1 MYSISGRNAR
11 VIQAHYENGK
21 FIIRKTEY
29 ISFEKKNID
38 GYKLFLRWIMNI
50 PKGETI
56 RAPPVADY
64 LEGEKDV
71 NAV

>member
-1 MYSISGRNAR
+1 VYSISGRNAR

-56 RAPPVADY
+56 RAPPVA
-64 LEGEKDV
+64 EGEKEDIK
-71 NAV
+71 AV

>member
-1 MYSISGRNAR
+1 
-11 VIQAHYENGK
+11 VIQAHYANGK

-29 ISFEKKNID
+29 ISFEERNIG

-56 RAPPVADY
+56 RAPAVADS
-64 LEGEKDV
+64 LQGENDTK
-71 NAV
+71 AV